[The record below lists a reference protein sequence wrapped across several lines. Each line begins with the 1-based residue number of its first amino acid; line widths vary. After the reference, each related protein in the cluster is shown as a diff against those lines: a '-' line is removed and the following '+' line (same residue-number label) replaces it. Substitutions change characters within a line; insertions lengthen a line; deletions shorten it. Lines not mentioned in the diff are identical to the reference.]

1 MCISPC
7 VFKFLKICFFISP
20 IFFSL
25 LTCTGNCLV
34 ISQSLQFRYILG
46 LCGLWTQLYSYIPSP
61 RITEELSFSSASSAK
76 DDSLSTTK
84 SLFCISI
91 ISSGILYISYFDQ
104 LFDYLVFYFLP
115 PSIKVLRLISIIHT
129 IQKDII

>member
-1 MCISPC
+1 MY
-7 VFKFLKICFFISP
+7 
-20 IFFSL
+20 FSL
-25 LTCTGNCLV
+25 CIQVSENLLLYLPNLLFPTNMHWELSCHFTVLAIQIHLRFV
-34 ISQSLQFRYILG
+34 WALDSTLLLHPKSQDY
-46 LCGLWTQLYSYIPSP
+46 
-61 RITEELSFSSASSAK
+61 EELSFSSASSAK